1 MRTDIAWLHVSSQN
15 VTCVVRV
22 FTCLAVG
29 TVSPPVC
36 NVLPC
41 LCIPR
46 PLPCPFPKNEW
57 KFGDFFVVTKVEK
70 FRRSLREI
78 KDISK
83 FKSLDKSLV
92 HEMDK
97 VFSGDIPKLME
108 RAARPGNR

>member
-1 MRTDIAWLHVSSQN
+1 M
-15 VTCVVRV
+15 
-22 FTCLAVG
+22 
-29 TVSPPVC
+29 SPNPITHG
-36 NVLPC
+36 LKTGSPEM
-41 LCIPR
+41 
-46 PLPCPFPKNEW
+46 KYQ
-57 KFGDFFVVTKVEK
+57 VEK

-108 RAARPGNR
+108 KAARPGNR

>member
-1 MRTDIAWLHVSSQN
+1 MPREVSILSAGQ
-15 VTCVVRV
+15 VTFLPV
-22 FTCLAVG
+22 FLSVH
-29 TVSPPVC
+29 SPPS
-36 NVLPC
+36 
-41 LCIPR
+41 
-46 PLPCPFPKNEW
+46 CPSNKQ
-57 KFGDFFVVTKVEK
+57 KVEK

-108 RAARPGNR
+108 KAARPGNR